1 MRISFAILLIVT
13 ILLPVGCNSDLR
25 CRRETA
31 LLRAEYLDL
40 EDKYYSLLAQSEEST
55 IIDGTAT
62 VASAY
67 EDAVIV
73 DSGLPIDSGFENG
86 VIVDSGQPVGS
97 GVIFDQGPV
106 PSYVAN
112 PEITYY
118 DESPGYQSYGQVIPS
133 NNQVFYGEVINAA
146 PTPAS
151 PLNGGSSTRSGSAVE
166 ASPVLDEIDSGDGGG
181 LPDNLF
187 EDSAP
192 LPATNSPLEESVID
206 EFDGISILDPN
217 APHSSAPDLN
227 PPHLGFPHLKAASS
241 QTATQ
246 ISRVEINP
254 SVSRGENTDGVAGDD
269 ELKLLL
275 QPMTA
280 DGSVVE
286 QAGNLTISVV
296 DPAAEQGQ
304 QQVGYWEFVR
314 SETELFFARDEFD
327 NRGLLLNLPW
337 SDDPPTNA
345 NLNVFV
351 RYETESGNV
360 IETTDSVTIDPPAE
374 SLVYPAAEEF
384 DNDSSGDWYRGQA
397 RRRSYGEGNT
407 ISTRSV
413 SSQQSD
419 DNYYSRPA
427 WKPVR

>member
-40 EDKYYSLLAQSEEST
+40 EDKYYSLLAQSEDST
-55 IIDGTAT
+55 TIDGTAT
-62 VASAY
+62 VASGY
-67 EDAVIV
+67 ENAVIV
-73 DSGLPIDSGFENG
+73 DSGLPVDSGFENG
-86 VIVDSGQPVGS
+86 VVLNSGQPVGS
-97 GVIFDQGPV
+97 GVIYNQGPV
-106 PSYVAN
+106 QTYAAN

-118 DESPGYQSYGQVIPS
+118 DQSPGYQSYGQVISPP
-133 NNQVFYGEVINAA
+133 NQVFYGDVIDAA
-146 PTPAS
+146 PTPTLAS
-151 PLNGGSSTRSGSAVE
+151 PPTDGSSTRSGSAIE
-166 ASPVLDEIDSGDGGG
+166 ASPVLDEINSGDEGG

-187 EDSAP
+187 DDSEP
-192 LPATNSPLEESVID
+192 LPASGSPLEESIID
-206 EFDGISILDPN
+206 EFDGISIVDP
-217 APHSSAPDLN
+217 SAPRLQ
-227 PPHLGFPHLKAASS
+227 AASS
-241 QTATQ
+241 TTNAQV
-246 ISRVEINP
+246 SRLQINP

-269 ELKLLL
+269 ALKLLL

-280 DGSVVE
+280 DGNVVE

-296 DPAAEQGQ
+296 DPNAEQGQ

-351 RYETESGNV
+351 RYETESGDV

-374 SLVYPAAEEF
+374 WLEYPAAEEF

-397 RRRSYGEGNT
+397 RRRSYGKDNT
-407 ISTRSV
+407 ISARSV
-413 SSQQSD
+413 SSQQSSD

>member
-40 EDKYYSLLAQSEEST
+40 EDKYYSLLAQSEDST
-55 IIDGTAT
+55 TIDGTAT
-62 VASAY
+62 VASGY
-67 EDAVIV
+67 ENAVIV
-73 DSGLPIDSGFENG
+73 DSGLPVDSGFENG
-86 VIVDSGQPVGS
+86 VVLNSGQPVGS
-97 GVIFDQGPV
+97 GVIYHQGSV
-106 PSYVAN
+106 QSYAGN
-112 PEITYY
+112 PAITYY
-118 DESPGYQSYGQVIPS
+118 DQSPGYQSYGQVISPP
-133 NNQVFYGEVINAA
+133 NQVFYGDVIDAA
-146 PTPAS
+146 PTPTLAS
-151 PLNGGSSTRSGSAVE
+151 PPTDGSSTRSGSAIE
-166 ASPVLDEIDSGDGGG
+166 ASPVLDEINSGDEGG

-187 EDSAP
+187 DDSEP
-192 LPATNSPLEESVID
+192 LPASGSPLEESIID
-206 EFDGISILDPN
+206 EFDGISIVDP
-217 APHSSAPDLN
+217 SAPRLQ
-227 PPHLGFPHLKAASS
+227 AASS
-241 QTATQ
+241 TTNAQV
-246 ISRVEINP
+246 SRLQINP

-269 ELKLLL
+269 ALKLLL

-280 DGSVVE
+280 DGNVVE

-296 DPAAEQGQ
+296 DPNAEQGQ

-351 RYETESGNV
+351 RYETESGDV

-374 SLVYPAAEEF
+374 WLEYPAAEEF